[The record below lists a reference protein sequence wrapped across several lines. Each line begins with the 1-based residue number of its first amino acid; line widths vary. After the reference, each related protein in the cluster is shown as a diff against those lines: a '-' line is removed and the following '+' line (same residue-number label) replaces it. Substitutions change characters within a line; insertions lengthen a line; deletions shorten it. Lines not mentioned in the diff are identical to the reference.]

1 MNEKMNVYKIRFAP
15 GESRLARHF
24 IPKIFRNFAIQ
35 FANRGINS
43 NYDFCIS
50 LGDNCISAH
59 LLRQNFLRKASFPF
73 DWIAKGGIS
82 SRFSLI
88 KNNFE
93 NFINVEDLEFCL
105 SDEQEGSYVAT
116 NKRTGFYHPHDF
128 TKKDLGIYVE
138 NPLECFQ
145 QIKNKYLRR
154 IKRLYTDLS
163 GKKVLFVY
171 FETKSVQDKFS
182 SKEIIDNLKEIK
194 NILGVT
200 VLDLIYFRREKEFE
214 MTRDIEIYEEEGVV
228 LYKCR
233 YPENIMKID
242 AWDTNDKVK
251 KYFICA
257 LRKVA
262 QARNKCRV

>member
-1 MNEKMNVYKIRFAP
+1 MNVYKIRFTP

-93 NFINVEDLEFCL
+93 QERLCREQTGAPCQTDRENVFSLVRSTRRPCL
-105 SDEQEGSYVAT
+105 CCPKGYSV
-116 NKRTGFYHPHDF
+116 
-128 TKKDLGIYVE
+128 
-138 NPLECFQ
+138 
-145 QIKNKYLRR
+145 RR
-154 IKRLYTDLS
+154 IS
-163 GKKVLFVY
+163 
-171 FETKSVQDKFS
+171 FS
-182 SKEIIDNLKEIK
+182 SLSSPSGI
-194 NILGVT
+194 
-200 VLDLIYFRREKEFE
+200 
-214 MTRDIEIYEEEGVV
+214 
-228 LYKCR
+228 
-233 YPENIMKID
+233 
-242 AWDTNDKVK
+242 
-251 KYFICA
+251 
-257 LRKVA
+257 
-262 QARNKCRV
+262 